1 MMVNYRVQ
9 NMRTFLFIVAAFSL
23 SVVSTSA
30 SAQEDN
36 PNALPKSVTTVKP
49 GTVGMDPP
57 DSYEKLPDGL
67 RLSDGD
73 RLEVYVDVEGHI
85 YQRRTYQGVVPRM
98 NDKAAFSD
106 QVKKRVQA
114 QSGTKIMWI
123 GFQQMLA
130 ASRVFI
136 QTDRVVKY
144 SLYKPNPKTI
154 IVEFPRAQVPLKNN
168 QRELMTGNFNTP
180 VEMVRIV
187 ENKKTRQTRIVINLK
202 RPVGYIYRQ
211 DGPYVYVDIER

>member
-1 MMVNYRVQ
+1 
-9 NMRTFLFIVAAFSL
+9 MRTLLLVVLFLTWSLAAH
-23 SVVSTSA
+23 
-30 SAQEDN
+30 AQMDN
-36 PNALPKSVTTVKP
+36 PNALPASVTTVNPNAPAKSAQ
-49 GTVGMDPP
+49 

-67 RLSDGD
+67 RLSDDD
-73 RLEVYVDVEGHI
+73 RLEVYVDVEGRI

-98 NDKAAFSD
+98 NENAPFSE
-106 QVKKRVQA
+106 QVQKHVKSQT
-114 QSGTKIMWI
+114 GTKILWV

-136 QTDRVVKY
+136 KTDRVVKY

-154 IVEFPRAQVPLKNN
+154 IVEFPRAVVPLKNN
-168 QRELMTGNFNTP
+168 QRELMTGSFNTP
-180 VEMVRIV
+180 VEMVRVI
-187 ENKKTRQTRIVINLK
+187 ENKKSRTSRIVINLK

>member
-1 MMVNYRVQ
+1 
-9 NMRTFLFIVAAFSL
+9 MRALFPLVLFCF
-23 SVVSTSA
+23 A
-30 SAQEDN
+30 SFGVYAQESEN
-36 PNALPKSVTTVKP
+36 KNQLPSSVTTVKP
-49 GTVGMDPP
+49 RGTEPP
-57 DSYEKLPDGL
+57 PPERIEKLPDGL
-67 RLSDGD
+67 RLSDED

-98 NDKAAFSD
+98 NDNAAFSD
-106 QVKKRVQA
+106 RVQKHVQA
-114 QSGTKIMWI
+114 QTGTKIMWV

-136 QTDRVVKY
+136 KTDRVVKY

-154 IVEFPRAQVPLKNN
+154 VVEFPRARVPLKNN
-168 QRELMTGNFNTP
+168 QRELMTGSFQTP
-180 VEMVRIV
+180 VEMVRVV
-187 ENKKTRQTRIVINLK
+187 ENKKSGISRIVINLN